1 MAALNAPVPSSGLAE
16 ATGSSGGGD
25 PAATGRPKRKITSRT
40 VVIHVAVLVAYLAA
54 GIGETWPRVTELAA
68 STLPGNL
75 DAASYQWDFWWVA
88 RQVWHLHDPWITG
101 YMAAPAG
108 MPLGYDTTMPLLG
121 VVLSP
126 ITRAF
131 SPSVSLNLAT
141 IALPG
146 LLCYVMYRLARLWV
160 RSQTAAIAAGALFGF
175 ATMIVYQ
182 DQVHVNLAAG
192 ELLLPVTLEAAVR
205 LRRNP
210 RLRQAVVLGL
220 AIGAAV
226 LVNVESA
233 VLAVMLAACALLPWL
248 LRHPRPRWIGTA
260 GLAGLV
266 AAVAGSPQFI
276 AIANQ
281 ASSGAATTTPHA
293 IAFWDGRFGV
303 PLQTLFAPSPRLAYF
318 GLHSLAK
325 PYQFVQYAEAR
336 PTYGVILSL
345 LAVAGLVIAW
355 RRGAAWKLALLW
367 IGSSAIA
374 LGSVLVIGG
383 HSYAPFASVWHG
395 VRVSD
400 VMPYT
405 WFVRIPGL
413 SAFREA
419 DRLTLLGLVPAC
431 LLAATT
437 VDWLRWHARA
447 LLARLLPAALLALTV
462 LEAGWS
468 TTVAAM
474 PATYPAL
481 DGPIKADHSGSIVVD
496 IPFGLR
502 SGVSDDGSPIS
513 SQALV
518 VATTDAH
525 PRAVSYTSWVSE
537 AAYDVF
543 QSHAFFADLL
553 ALQREWRHLP
563 APLTA
568 ARADARALNL
578 GWVLVWRQVP
588 RLGHFL
594 HSTAFSYAYSGDGV
608 AVYRP
613 APGTRQPANR

>member
-1 MAALNAPVPSSGLAE
+1 MAALNAAVPSFGPAE

-25 PAATGRPKRKITSRT
+25 PAATDRPKRKITSRP
-40 VVIHVAVLVAYLAA
+40 VVIHLAVLVAYLAA
-54 GIGETWPRVTELAA
+54 GIGETWPRVTQLAA
-68 STLPGNL
+68 GTLPGNL

-88 RQVWHLHDPWITG
+88 RQVWHLHDPWVTG

-108 MPLGYDTTMPLLG
+108 IPLGYDTTMPLLG

-126 ITRAF
+126 ITLAF
-131 SPSVSLNLAT
+131 GPSVSLNLAT
-141 IALPG
+141 ILLPG

-160 RSQTAAIAAGALFGF
+160 RSQTGAIAAGALFGF
-175 ATMIVYQ
+175 ATMLVYQ
-182 DQVHVNLAAG
+182 DQVHINLAAG
-192 ELLLPVTLEAAVR
+192 ELLLPLALEASVR

-210 RLRQAVVLGL
+210 RLRQAVCLGL
-220 AIGAAV
+220 VVGAAV

-248 LRHPRPRWIGTA
+248 IRHPRPHSIGTA
-260 GLAGLV
+260 ALAGLV
-266 AAVAGSPQFI
+266 AAVVGSPQFT
-276 AIANQ
+276 AMANQ
-281 ASSGAATTTPHA
+281 ASAGAATTTPHA
-293 IAFWDGRFGV
+293 IAVWDARFGV
-303 PLQTLFAPSPRLAYF
+303 PLQTLFAPSPRLADF
-318 GLHSLAK
+318 GLHGLAM
-325 PYQFVQYAEAR
+325 PYDFVQYGEAR

-355 RRGAAWKLALLW
+355 RRGAAWRLALLW
-367 IGSSAIA
+367 AGSSALA
-374 LGSVLVIGG
+374 LGPLLQIGS
-383 HSYAPFASVWHG
+383 HVYAPLATVWHG
-395 VRVSD
+395 VTVSD
-400 VMPYT
+400 AMPYT

-431 LLAATT
+431 LLAATA

-447 LLARLLPAALLALTV
+447 LPARALLAGLLALAV

-502 SGVSDDGSPIS
+502 SGVADYGSPFS
-513 SQALV
+513 SRALV

-525 PRAVSYTSWVSE
+525 PRAVSYTSWVSD
-537 AAYDVF
+537 ASYDVLK
-543 QSHAFFADLL
+543 SHAFFADLL
-553 ALQREWRHLP
+553 GLQRRWRHLP
-563 APLTA
+563 VPLTA
-568 ARADARALNL
+568 ARADAQALNL

-588 RLGHFL
+588 RLSHFL
-594 HSTAFSYAYSGDGV
+594 HSTGFSYAYSADGV

-613 APGTRQPANR
+613 VPGARQPASR